1 MFQAINLWPQ
11 WSMWHFCDSVN
22 WEIRGFRNISGIFEI
37 FVTSNLVVNKILPVS
52 LFNEAE
58 IMISHFLWTQ
68 QGSCKYPPH
77 SLTKFYST
85 YPQLGSPT
93 HFSCCF
99 TAYPTWEPVSP
110 SAQQQ
115 QSHYLLVYIQLITV
129 TRLESVSLSPLELH
143 GPNCHT
149 ATWPLATGW
158 SLVGP
163 VRFWT
168 GVFAPLEHLLSRFVF
183 SAPQPHNTILDTP
196 YLLSEILKSW
206 IQHKSKR

>member
-68 QGSCKYPPH
+68 PSKVLTNIPLTH
-77 SLTKFYST
+77 SPNFIPLTHNSV
-85 YPQLGSPT
+85 PQLIFLVASLHIPHESPSVT
-93 HFSCCF
+93 
-99 TAYPTWEPVSP
+99 VSP
-110 SAQQQ
+110 AAA
-115 QSHYLLVYIQLITV
+115 
-129 TRLESVSLSPLELH
+129 VSLSACLYSAHHCYETGVGVTVSSLELH

-149 ATWPLATGW
+149 DTWPLATGHW
-158 SLVGP
+158 LGQSGSGLVSSL
-163 VRFWT
+163 
-168 GVFAPLEHLLSRFVF
+168 HL
-183 SAPQPHNTILDTP
+183 NTCCLALCS
-196 YLLSEILKSW
+196 LLHS
-206 IQHKSKR
+206 HTT

>member
-58 IMISHFLWTQ
+58 IMISHFLCTQ

-129 TRLESVSLSPLELH
+129 MRLESVSLCHHWSSMVPTVTRTPDHWPLVTGWASLVLDWCLRSTWT
-143 GPNCHT
+143 PVVSLCVLCST
-149 ATWPLATGW
+149 ATT
-158 SLVGP
+158 
-163 VRFWT
+163 T
-168 GVFAPLEHLLSRFVF
+168 
-183 SAPQPHNTILDTP
+183 
-196 YLLSEILKSW
+196 
-206 IQHKSKR
+206 